1 MSISKQIT
9 LKCDVCFGDSDEA
22 HWTAAEA
29 RRVAREEG
37 WRRRTIG
44 GRLLDVCPECAG
56 SVSDD
61 TP

>member
-9 LKCDVCFGDSDEA
+9 LRCDVCLAESDEA
-22 HWTAAEA
+22 HWTAEEA
-29 RRVAREEG
+29 RRVAREDG

-44 GRLLDVCPECAG
+44 GRLLDVCTECAEP
-56 SVSDD
+56 VSDD

>member
-1 MSISKQIT
+1 MSISKQVT
-9 LKCDVCFGDSDEA
+9 LKCDVCLGESDDS

-44 GRLLDVCPECAG
+44 GRLLDVCSECAE
-56 SVSDD
+56 SVSND